1 MPRPS
6 RLGGASTELPSG
18 TLTFLI
24 SDIEHSTPAWEK
36 HPDEM
41 GEALEIH
48 DAIFEQSVPR
58 HDGKLVELGREGD
71 SILCV
76 FTRPSEAVSCA
87 LDLQQELRRA
97 RWPLETTLRVR
108 IAIHTGEAEVRDGHY
123 FGPALY
129 RCARM
134 LATAHGGQTILSGAT
149 HDLVVDSLP
158 ESVDLLELGM
168 HRLKDLSRPE
178 RIFQLVHPDLELDYP
193 TLKSLDT
200 QLTNLPIEMT
210 SFLGREAELTK
221 LKELVGKNHLV
232 TISGTGGLGKTRIA
246 LHLAAELIDTY
257 ADGVW
262 LVELAALSDPS
273 LVAQAVATSIGVR
286 EVPGTLLLQTLT
298 AHLQVRSCLIVLD
311 NCEHLITECA
321 SLCEHLLGK
330 CPGLTIL
337 ATSRERIGTPGER
350 LWRMAPL
357 GLPPAAARVP
367 INDLMESEAVR
378 LFVDRAWPN
387 LAPSEVDEG
396 NYATILQICRRLDGI
411 PLAIELAAARA
422 KVMTVDELLA
432 RLHDRF
438 RLLTGGRT
446 AMERH
451 QTLRATV
458 DWSYELLEANERKL
472 YRRLSVFAGGFGMAD
487 VEAICSGDG
496 VEPAE
501 IIELLERLVD
511 KSLAIPVEL
520 GDREAPMRM
529 LGTLQQYA
537 RERLVESGEAEGY
550 LRRHADYFLQRAEH
564 ANDEHD
570 SGEHSGWLDR
580 LERDH
585 DNLRAALESSQAVSA
600 DLNLR
605 LASALVGL
613 WDARG
618 YLTEGRDWLMR
629 ALDAW
634 PEETALRAEALGA
647 VGWLEHRVGDF
658 DHAAGHLEDSIRIA
672 RATHQRE
679 VLARSLRNLALLR
692 VLQGQSEPAQPLVGE
707 AIAVAEALGDRQ
719 GTAGAL
725 LVQALV
731 AYFQGDV
738 EPARQYA
745 EASLAQH
752 RELGDEKVAAFL
764 LACLATL
771 ELDHGAEAT
780 ARSNLR
786 ESLEISRQLHEK
798 VDVAFV
804 LESCARLAVA
814 RSEPAHALN
823 LAGAA
828 ASVRASVGALAA
840 PPWSAMVELTLK
852 PARLALGEGASEAA
866 WREGGGWTLDEA
878 IDRALEWLEAGQD
891 GTPVV
896 QELGAPAGTADGA
909 RGARVEM
916 GTVAEVLTKRER
928 EIAAL
933 VGRGLRNREIATK
946 LYIAPRTV
954 DAHVEH
960 IRNKLDFHSRA
971 QIAAWAA
978 SQGLVE
984 EIGSAN

>member
-1 MPRPS
+1 MPRLS
-6 RLGGASTELPSG
+6 RLGSASVELPSG

-24 SDIEHSTPAWEK
+24 SDIEQSTPAWEK

-48 DAIFEQSVPR
+48 DAIFEGLVPK

-76 FTRPSEAVSCA
+76 FMRPSEALACA
-87 LDLQQELRRA
+87 LDVQQQLRSA

-108 IAIHTGEAEVRDGHY
+108 MALHTGEAEVRDGHY

-129 RCARM
+129 RCARL

-149 HDLVVDSLP
+149 HDLIVDSLP
-158 ESVDLLELGM
+158 ESVELLELGM

-178 RIFQLVHPDLELDYP
+178 RIFQLVHPDLELEYP

-210 SFLGREAELTK
+210 SFLGREVELTK
-221 LKELVGKNHLV
+221 LKDLVGKNHLV

-257 ADGVW
+257 PDGVW

-273 LVAQAVATSIGVR
+273 LVAQAVATSVGVR

-298 AHLQVRSCLIVLD
+298 AHLQLRSCLIVLD
-311 NCEHLITECA
+311 NCEHLIAECA
-321 SLCEHLLGK
+321 LLCEHLLGK
-330 CPGLTIL
+330 CPNLTIL
-337 ATSRERIGTPGER
+337 ATSRERIGAPGER

-357 GLPPAAARVP
+357 GLPPAAATVP
-367 INDLMESEAVR
+367 LHELMESEAVR

-387 LAPSEVDEG
+387 LVPSEVDEQR
-396 NYATILQICRRLDGI
+396 YATILQICRRLDGI

-422 KVMTVDELLA
+422 KVMTVHELLV

-446 AMERH
+446 SMERH

-458 DWSYELLEANERKL
+458 DWSYELLEPNERKL
-472 YRRLSVFAGGFGMAD
+472 YRRLSVFAGGFAMAD

-501 IIELLERLVD
+501 IVGLLERLVD

-520 GDREAPMRM
+520 GDRETPMRM

-537 RERLVESGEAEGY
+537 RERLVESGEAEAY
-550 LRRHADYFLQRAEH
+550 LRRHADYFLERVRH
-564 ANDEHD
+564 ANDLQN
-570 SGEHSGWLDR
+570 SGEHAGWLDR

-585 DNLRAALESSQAVSA
+585 DNLRAALESSQADSA
-600 DLNLR
+600 ELNLS

-658 DHAAGHLEDSIRIA
+658 DRASGHFEDSIRIA
-672 RATHQRE
+672 RATGQRE
-679 VLARSLRNLALLR
+679 VLARSLRNLALVR
-692 VLQGQSEPAQPLVGE
+692 VLQGQSQPAVPLVAE
-707 AIAVAEALGDRQ
+707 AIAVGEALGDQ
-719 GTAGAL
+719 QATAGAL

-731 AYFQGDV
+731 AYFQGEF
-738 EPARQYA
+738 EPARRYA

-771 ELDHGAEAT
+771 ELDHGEEAI

-814 RSEPAHALN
+814 RSEPARALN

-840 PPWSAMVELTLK
+840 PPWSAMVELTLR
-852 PARLALGEGASEAA
+852 PARAALGQGVSEAA
-866 WREGGGWTLDEA
+866 WKEGGGWTLDEA
-878 IDRALEWLEAGQD
+878 IDRALEWLETSQD
-891 GTPVV
+891 GSPVM
-896 QELGAPAGTADGA
+896 QGSGELARASDGARDARVDSAAAPAG
-909 RGARVEM
+909 
-916 GTVAEVLTKRER
+916 LTKRER

-933 VGRGLRNREIATK
+933 VGRGLRNREIATR
-946 LYIAPRTV
+946 LYIALRTV

-984 EIGSAN
+984 ELGSAN